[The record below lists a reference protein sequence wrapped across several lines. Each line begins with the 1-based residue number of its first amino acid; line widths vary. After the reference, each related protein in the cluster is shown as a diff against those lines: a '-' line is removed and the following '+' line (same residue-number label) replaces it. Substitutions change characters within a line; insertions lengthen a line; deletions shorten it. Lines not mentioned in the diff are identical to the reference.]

1 MKPAAE
7 AIAALARP
15 AAWAC
20 VAALAV
26 LSLLP
31 REDMVRTGA
40 AGWME
45 HAVAYAGTM
54 AMFAIGHRARLG
66 LARPALALCGYAAL
80 LELAQHLSPGRSPA
94 LRDALAGTAGAIAVA
109 LAARALARR

>member
-1 MKPAAE
+1 MTPLADRLAA
-7 AIAALARP
+7 AARP

-40 AGWME
+40 AGWTE
-45 HAVAYAGTM
+45 HAVAYGGTM
-54 AMFAIGHRARLG
+54 AMFAIGHRTRLG

-94 LRDALAGTAGAIAVA
+94 LRDALAGAAGAIAVA

>member
-1 MKPAAE
+1 MIPS
-7 AIAALARP
+7 LAR
-15 AAWAC
+15 AATWAAI
-20 VAALAV
+20 VLLAV

-31 REDMVRTGA
+31 RDQMLRTGA
-40 AGWME
+40 SGWSE

-80 LELAQHLSPGRSPA
+80 LELAQHLAPGRAPA
-94 LRDALAGTAGAIAVA
+94 LRDALAGAAGAIAVA
-109 LAARALARR
+109 LAARAIARR